1 MEKDLEKNIEVLKKD
16 ISSYIP
22 DNIIEILSGYA
33 FSLIMALLI
42 FIIGKWAV
50 NKIVSI
56 FGKVLRKVKG
66 MDETLIKFL
75 ENIVYYALMI
85 VVLLTALGKLGV
97 ETTSFLAILGAA
109 GLAIGLALKDSLGNF
124 ASGVMIIMFKP
135 FKVGD
140 VVTAAGVTGSVSEVG
155 IFNSVFTT
163 PDNQKIIIPN
173 GAITS
178 GSITNINANDT
189 RRVDLVV
196 GIGYED
202 DIKKTKD
209 VLNDI
214 ISSHEKVLLDKGI
227 TVAVSELADSSVNFV
242 VRAWV
247 KTPDYWDVKFALT
260 ETIKL
265 RFDAYAKY
273 SKKIDEPN
281 LEGIEDLLTNCA
293 WIDAIPVE
301 LDWLRQNEI
310 LLKVGAKYPKVDYV
324 GKYSRFL
331 RHIIPSNDETSCK
344 ATLLK

>member
-1 MEKDLEKNIEVLKKD
+1 LEKEIEQNINNLTKD
-16 ISSYIP
+16 ITSYIP
-22 DNIIEILSGYA
+22 NNIVEILGSYA

-50 NKIVSI
+50 NKIVALL
-56 FGKVLRKVKG
+56 GKVLRKVKG

-140 VVTAAGVTGSVSEVG
+140 AVTAAGVTGSVSEVG

-178 GSITNINANDT
+178 GSIININANDT

-214 ISSHEKVLLDKGI
+214 ISSHEKILLDKGI

-247 KTPDYWDVKFALT
+247 NTPDYWDVKFALT

-265 RFDAYAKY
+265 RFD
-273 SKKIDEPN
+273 E
-281 LEGIEDLLTNCA
+281 EGIS
-293 WIDAIPVE
+293 IPFPQQDVHHY
-301 LDWLRQNEI
+301 NKI
-310 LLKVGAKYPKVDYV
+310 
-324 GKYSRFL
+324 
-331 RHIIPSNDETSCK
+331 
-344 ATLLK
+344 

>member
-1 MEKDLEKNIEVLKKD
+1 MEKELEKNIDNITKD
-16 ISSYIP
+16 ITSYIP
-22 DNIIEILSGYA
+22 DNIVEILGSYA
-33 FSLIMALLI
+33 FSLVMALLI

-50 NKIVSI
+50 NKIVALL
-56 FGKVLRKVKG
+56 GKVLRKVKG

-265 RFDAYAKY
+265 RFD
-273 SKKIDEPN
+273 E
-281 LEGIEDLLTNCA
+281 EGIS
-293 WIDAIPVE
+293 IPFPQQDVHHY
-301 LDWLRQNEI
+301 NKI
-310 LLKVGAKYPKVDYV
+310 
-324 GKYSRFL
+324 
-331 RHIIPSNDETSCK
+331 
-344 ATLLK
+344 

>member
-124 ASGVMIIMFKP
+124 ASGVMIILFKP
-135 FKVGD
+135 FKVD
-140 VVTAAGVTGSVSEVG
+140 DTVTAGGVTGTVKEVG
-155 IFNSVFTT
+155 IFNSIFVTA
-163 PDNQKIIIPN
+163 DNQKIIVPN
-173 GAITS
+173 GAITT
-178 GSITNINANDT
+178 GSITNVNAYET
-189 RRVDLVV
+189 RRIDLII
-196 GIGYED
+196 GIGYKD
-202 DIKKTKD
+202 DIKKAKE
-209 VLNDI
+209 VLTNVAT
-214 ISSHEKVLLDKGI
+214 SNEKVLVDKGI
-227 TVAVSELADSSVNFV
+227 SVVVSELATSSVNFTINV
-242 VRAWV
+242 WV
-247 KTPDYWDVKFALT
+247 KTSDYSEVKFYLL
-260 ETIKL
+260 ENIKL
-265 RFDAYAKY
+265 SFD
-273 SKKIDEPN
+273 N
-281 LEGIEDLLTNCA
+281 EGIS
-293 WIDAIPVE
+293 IP
-301 LDWLRQNEI
+301 
-310 LLKVGAKYPKVDYV
+310 YPQQDVHHYNK
-324 GKYSRFL
+324 
-331 RHIIPSNDETSCK
+331 I
-344 ATLLK
+344 

>member
-1 MEKDLEKNIEVLKKD
+1 LEKDLEKNIEVLTKD
-16 ISSYIP
+16 ITSYIP
-22 DNIIEILSGYA
+22 DNIVEILGGYA
-33 FSLIMALLI
+33 FSLLMALLI
-42 FIIGKWAV
+42 FVIGKWIV
-50 NKIVSI
+50 NKIVGLL
-56 FGKVLRKVKG
+56 GKVLRKVKG
-66 MDETLIKFL
+66 MDVTLIKFL

-85 VVLLTALGKLGV
+85 VVLLTSLGKLGV

-155 IFNSVFTT
+155 IFNSIFTT

-178 GSITNINANDT
+178 GSIININAHDT

-202 DIKKTKD
+202 DIKKTKE
-209 VLNDI
+209 VLNNI
-214 ISSHEKVLLDKGI
+214 ISSHEKVLIDKGI
-227 TVAVSELADSSVNFV
+227 TIAVSELADSSVNFV

-265 RFDAYAKY
+265 RFD
-273 SKKIDEPN
+273 E
-281 LEGIEDLLTNCA
+281 EGIS
-293 WIDAIPVE
+293 IPFPQQDVHHY
-301 LDWLRQNEI
+301 NKI
-310 LLKVGAKYPKVDYV
+310 
-324 GKYSRFL
+324 
-331 RHIIPSNDETSCK
+331 
-344 ATLLK
+344 

>member
-1 MEKDLEKNIEVLKKD
+1 MEKELEKNIDNITKD
-16 ISSYIP
+16 ITSYIP
-22 DNIIEILSGYA
+22 DNIVEILGSYA
-33 FSLIMALLI
+33 FSLVMALLI

-50 NKIVSI
+50 NKIVTLL
-56 FGKVLRKVKG
+56 GKVLRKVKG

-109 GLAIGLALKDSLGNF
+109 GLAIGLVLKDSLGNF

-265 RFDAYAKY
+265 RFDA
-273 SKKIDEPN
+273 
-281 LEGIEDLLTNCA
+281 EGIS
-293 WIDAIPVE
+293 IPFPQQDVHHY
-301 LDWLRQNEI
+301 NKI
-310 LLKVGAKYPKVDYV
+310 
-324 GKYSRFL
+324 
-331 RHIIPSNDETSCK
+331 
-344 ATLLK
+344 

>member
-140 VVTAAGVTGSVSEVG
+140 AVTAAGVTGNVSEVG
-155 IFNSVFTT
+155 IFNSVFITA
-163 PDNQKIIIPN
+163 DNQKIIVPN

-178 GSITNINANDT
+178 GSITNINAYDT

-196 GIGYED
+196 CIGYED
-202 DIKKTKD
+202 DIKKTKE
-209 VLNDI
+209 VLNNI
-214 ISSHEKVLLDKGI
+214 VSSHEKILIDKGI
-227 TVAVSELADSSVNFV
+227 TIAVSELADSSVNFV
-242 VRAWV
+242 LRVWV
-247 KTPDYWDVKFALT
+247 KTPDYWDVKFDLT

-265 RFDAYAKY
+265 RFD
-273 SKKIDEPN
+273 E
-281 LEGIEDLLTNCA
+281 EGIS
-293 WIDAIPVE
+293 IPFQQQDVHHY
-301 LDWLRQNEI
+301 NKI
-310 LLKVGAKYPKVDYV
+310 
-324 GKYSRFL
+324 
-331 RHIIPSNDETSCK
+331 
-344 ATLLK
+344 

>member
-1 MEKDLEKNIEVLKKD
+1 MEKELEKNIDNITKD
-16 ISSYIP
+16 ITSYIP
-22 DNIIEILSGYA
+22 DNIVEILGSYA
-33 FSLIMALLI
+33 FSLVMALLI

-50 NKIVSI
+50 NKIVTLL
-56 FGKVLRKVKG
+56 GKVLRKVKG

-202 DIKKTKD
+202 DIKKTKE
-209 VLNDI
+209 VLNNI
-214 ISSHEKVLLDKGI
+214 VSSHEKILIDKGI
-227 TVAVSELADSSVNFV
+227 TIAVSELADSSVNFV

-265 RFDAYAKY
+265 RFDA
-273 SKKIDEPN
+273 
-281 LEGIEDLLTNCA
+281 EGIS
-293 WIDAIPVE
+293 IPFPQQDVHHY
-301 LDWLRQNEI
+301 NKI
-310 LLKVGAKYPKVDYV
+310 
-324 GKYSRFL
+324 
-331 RHIIPSNDETSCK
+331 
-344 ATLLK
+344 

>member
-1 MEKDLEKNIEVLKKD
+1 MEKELEKNIEIMTKD
-16 ISSYIP
+16 IKSYIP
-22 DNIIEILSGYA
+22 DNIVEILASYT
-33 FSLIMALLI
+33 FSLLMALLI

-50 NKIVSI
+50 NKIVKL

-124 ASGVMIIMFKP
+124 ASGVMIILFKP

-140 VVTAAGVTGSVSEVG
+140 AVTAGGVTGTVNEVG
-155 IFNSVFTT
+155 IFNSVFIT
-163 PDNQKIIIPN
+163 PDNQKIIVPN

-178 GSITNINANDT
+178 GSITNINANPT

-202 DIKKTKD
+202 DIKKAKE
-209 VLNDI
+209 VLNTI
-214 ISSHEKVLLDKGI
+214 VTSNEKVLLDKGV

-247 KTPDYWDVKFALT
+247 NTPDYWDVKFALT
-260 ETIKL
+260 ENIKL
-265 RFDAYAKY
+265 TFDK
-273 SKKIDEPN
+273 
-281 LEGIEDLLTNCA
+281 EGIS
-293 WIDAIPVE
+293 IP
-301 LDWLRQNEI
+301 
-310 LLKVGAKYPKVDYV
+310 YPQQDVHHYNK
-324 GKYSRFL
+324 
-331 RHIIPSNDETSCK
+331 I
-344 ATLLK
+344 

>member
-140 VVTAAGVTGSVSEVG
+140 AVTAAGVTGSVSEVG
-155 IFNSVFTT
+155 IFNSVFITA
-163 PDNQKIIIPN
+163 DNQKIIVPN

-178 GSITNINANDT
+178 GSITNINAYDT

-196 GIGYED
+196 CIGYED
-202 DIKKTKD
+202 DIKKTKE
-209 VLNDI
+209 VLNNI
-214 ISSHEKVLLDKGI
+214 VSSHEKILIDKGVTI
-227 TVAVSELADSSVNFV
+227 AVSELADSSVNFV
-242 VRAWV
+242 LRIWV
-247 KTPDYWDVKFALT
+247 KTPDYWDVKFDLT

-265 RFDAYAKY
+265 RFD
-273 SKKIDEPN
+273 E
-281 LEGIEDLLTNCA
+281 EGIS
-293 WIDAIPVE
+293 IPFPQQDVHHY
-301 LDWLRQNEI
+301 NKI
-310 LLKVGAKYPKVDYV
+310 
-324 GKYSRFL
+324 
-331 RHIIPSNDETSCK
+331 
-344 ATLLK
+344 